1 MHPERYE
8 TAEKNRGEMSRR
20 RQKKN
25 NTWDNL
31 SGFRYAHRGL
41 FHQPL
46 SASVKILIPPL
57 TPLWK
62 DDIVQWKAEGK
73 KIVPENSMA
82 AFRMA
87 VKHGFGSELD
97 VHLTKDGR
105 LAVYHDTNLI
115 RVCGVNEEIENLTWD
130 EVRQLRLL
138 DTDARIPE
146 FSQVLDLYTSPK
158 ARTDRID
165 TRTASDTKTGS
176 GVKTASDTN
185 TKAAESEEQEHLHLP
200 IIIELKAEKNVKE
213 LCAAV
218 MEQIDRYPSLNYCVE
233 SFDPRVVYWFRRH
246 RPDVIR
252 GQLTENFCRSRDAV
266 RKWGYIMTFG
276 MWCGAPD
283 ILSRPDFIASKFRD
297 RKNLIMRLRHR
308 LGVRQVNWTIK
319 NRRQLDDVDREG
331 GLSIFERF
339 NPGR

>member
-1 MHPERYE
+1 MHPERDE
-8 TAEKNRGEMSRR
+8 TAEKNRREMSRR

-31 SGFRYAHRGL
+31 AGFRYAHRGL

-62 DDIVQWKAEGK
+62 DDIEQWKAEGK

-146 FSQVLDLYTSPK
+146 FSEVLDLYTSPK
-158 ARTDRID
+158 AKTDRVD
-165 TRTASDTKTGS
+165 ARTASDTKTGS
-176 GVKTASDTN
+176 DVKTASDTN
-185 TKAAESEEQEHLHLP
+185 TSAARSEEQERLHLP

-233 SFDPRVVYWFRRH
+233 SFDPRVVYWFRKH

-308 LGVRQVNWTIK
+308 LGVRQVSWTIN

>member
-1 MHPERYE
+1 
-8 TAEKNRGEMSRR
+8 MSRR

-62 DDIVQWKAEGK
+62 DDIEQWKAERK

-115 RVCGVNEEIENLTWD
+115 RVCGVNEEIENLAWD

-146 FSQVLDLYTSPK
+146 FSEVLDLYTSPK
-158 ARTDRID
+158 ARTDRVD
-165 TRTASDTKTGS
+165 ARTASDTKTGS
-176 GVKTASDTN
+176 GAKTASCAN
-185 TKAAESEEQEHLHLP
+185 TSAAKSEEREYLHLP
-200 IIIELKAEKNVKE
+200 LIIELKAEKNVKE

-233 SFDPRVVYWFRRH
+233 SFDPRVVYWFRKH